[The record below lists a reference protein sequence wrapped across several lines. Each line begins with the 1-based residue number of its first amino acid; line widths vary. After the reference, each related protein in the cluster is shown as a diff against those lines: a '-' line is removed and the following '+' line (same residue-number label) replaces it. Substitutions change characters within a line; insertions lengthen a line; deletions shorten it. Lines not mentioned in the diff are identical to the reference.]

1 MARTTIDEHGRFG
14 RPPFRDG
21 AGGSRGRE
29 GSSCR
34 QVDRHG
40 STEEYRGARPAEL
53 ASFAD
58 VATDGMVSLPPLA
71 PTTALPPP
79 PPMHLQ
85 SIGAQLGQVAELH
98 SSGVLS
104 DAELE
109 AAKVGILRTPGT
121 T

>member
-1 MARTTIDEHGRFG
+1 
-14 RPPFRDG
+14 
-21 AGGSRGRE
+21 
-29 GSSCR
+29 
-34 QVDRHG
+34 
-40 STEEYRGARPAEL
+40 
-53 ASFAD
+53 
-58 VATDGMVSLPPLA
+58 
-71 PTTALPPP
+71 
-79 PPMHLQ
+79 MHLQ